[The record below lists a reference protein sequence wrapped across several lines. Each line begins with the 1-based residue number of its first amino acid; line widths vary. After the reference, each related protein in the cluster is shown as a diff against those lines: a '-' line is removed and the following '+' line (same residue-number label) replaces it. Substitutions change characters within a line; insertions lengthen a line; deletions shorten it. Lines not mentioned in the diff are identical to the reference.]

1 MSFHTVHILYSL
13 ACELHL
19 SGAFEE
25 NNPVVEDFLASPEE
39 TKLFVWTS
47 AGKMHAGLT
56 LPAASVTSAIVFC
69 RSGESSTL
77 QCLTLPSSGD
87 ETTTTTT
94 SILQALQIYT
104 QQCFMPTVQSLL
116 QQDEEALQRLQDKL
130 RALDVALQQTS
141 RSAHLPSIELPI
153 HPVLQ
158 TAVERRGDVSTWDWE
173 ALGLAEKL
181 NDDDFLNELQAE
193 VSGWIAQIRT
203 ITTLQ
208 SDLVI
213 QASEDQAPNPDAV
226 AHEMAYWT
234 ALQQELQHVQEQLQ
248 SPGVEAT
255 VALLREAKRF
265 VATLALENNTGLEQ
279 AIAYAADMTHFL
291 KGYPLADL
299 QAAVDF
305 EQMAAVVQA
314 IFDHLTKIR
323 SSRYYSLPRGILL
336 LEGTTVVLRDAI
348 QHLLLQDKHKNFLFM
363 DYADY
368 QRRIRYPVL
377 DVFVRF
383 EDRWQEWKEFM
394 LDQGRRR
401 KVTGLSKLLD
411 KMVLHHLPLRER
423 LDQIDEFRHAQE
435 TLRNVVHTVLR
446 EDEPTALQQVEHAP
460 RQIFGSIAVLDLSSG
475 GKQALETALE
485 EYDLQTDAIEERL
498 ARLLREKL
506 QACQVCIHAV
516 RI

>member
-1 MSFHTVHILYSL
+1 MPGSQP
-13 ACELHL
+13 L
-19 SGAFEE
+19 SDEG
-25 NNPVVEDFLASPEE
+25 NKVVDDFLASTDE
-39 TKLFVWTS
+39 TRLFVWTS
-47 AGKMHAGLT
+47 SSKTHAGLV
-56 LPAASVTSAIVFC
+56 LPATSVASAIVFC
-69 RSGESSTL
+69 RFGESTL
-77 QCLTLPSSGD
+77 QCLTLPSASSG
-87 ETTTTTT
+87 EESTTTTTT

-116 QQDEEALQRLQDKL
+116 QQDDEALYRLQDKL

-141 RSAHLPSIELPI
+141 RSAHLPSIELQI
-153 HPVLQ
+153 HPVIQ
-158 TAVERRGDVSTWDWE
+158 GAVEKRGEGSTWDWE
-173 ALGLAEKL
+173 ALGLLEKL
-181 NDDDFLNELQAE
+181 NDDDFLNELQAL
-193 VSGWIAQIRT
+193 VSSWIAQIRT
-203 ITTLQ
+203 VTTLK
-208 SDLVI
+208 SELVI
-213 QASEDQAPNPDAV
+213 QASSDQAPNPDAV

-234 ALQQELQHVQEQLQ
+234 ALQQELQHIQEQLQ
-248 SPGVEAT
+248 SPGVEGT
-255 VALLREAKRF
+255 VGLLREAKRF

-279 AIAYAADMTHFL
+279 AVTYAADMSHFL

-299 QAAVDF
+299 QAAADW

-314 IFDHLTKIR
+314 IFDHLNKIR
-323 SSRYYSLPRGILL
+323 SSRYYSLQRGISL

-363 DYADY
+363 DYSEY
-368 QRRIRYPVL
+368 QRKIRYPVL
-377 DVFVRF
+377 DVFVQF

-423 LDQIDEFRHAQE
+423 LDQIDEFRQAQE

-446 EDEPTALQQVEHAP
+446 EDEPAALQQVEHTP
-460 RQIFGSIAVLDLSSG
+460 RQIFGSLAVLDLSPG

-485 EYDLQTDAIEERL
+485 EYDLQMDAMEERL

-506 QACQVCIHAV
+506 QACQVSINSFVLFGTIAYFN
-516 RI
+516 